1 MASEEA
7 RGDPDSAVPL
17 PASDGSSGICTFRRG
32 RAMPDTA
39 LALPTRLLDRDGG
52 VNVVSGMDTAID
64 PVLLSSACSIEP
76 DRCGTG
82 GELVTPSLFASSV
95 CGRPLLES
103 LASPWNTARCWEKM
117 ERFSSIGVK
126 MLPCLRCGN
135 FLIAAPAIGN
145 GGCREGSVVSGSS
158 SPGAGPDG
166 CGSCGRGGLRCRG
179 WGGLCIGW

>member
-32 RAMPDTA
+32 RAMPGTA

-64 PVLLSSACSIEP
+64 PVLLSSACSVEP
-76 DRCGTG
+76 GRCGTG

-95 CGRPLLES
+95 CGRLLLES

-117 ERFSSIGVK
+117 ERFSSMGVK
-126 MLPCLRCGN
+126 MLPCLRCGS
-135 FLIAAPAIGN
+135 FLIAALAIGK
-145 GGCREGSVVSGSS
+145 GGCREESVLSSSS
-158 SPGAGPDG
+158 SPGAGADD
-166 CGSCGRGGLRCRG
+166 CGSCGCVGLRWRG